1 MVSNFQGIYVK
12 NPFFGVCDLG
22 HCLFLCFLS
31 FYISYTSRKFKK
43 MINGL
48 FVVVMGRVGGGL

>member
-22 HCLFLCFLS
+22 HCLFKCFLS
-31 FYISYTSRKFKK
+31 FYISYTSRNNLKDKK
-43 MINGL
+43 GQSKL
-48 FVVVMGRVGGGL
+48 VKGRAGGML